1 MKTIGAIIVGFL
13 ALSAFIIVTDWLAI
27 HAGNIV
33 GPLALTG
40 IVAGL
45 WFALTRWG
53 RLNG

>member
-33 GPLALTG
+33 GPLTLIG

-53 RLNG
+53 RSNG

>member
-1 MKTIGAIIVGFL
+1 MKVIALVITGFL
-13 ALSAFIIVTDWLAI
+13 ALSAFIIATDWLAI

-45 WFALTRWG
+45 WFALSRWG
-53 RLNG
+53 RSNG